1 MSLFLSAIL
10 ISDGKYTFQYIM
22 APSSVHRSAT
32 RIPGTV
38 NEKKAEK
45 KAKSP
50 VRKKGLFGL
59 LKGWTIDSQAISDEL
74 KD

>member
-1 MSLFLSAIL
+1 
-10 ISDGKYTFQYIM
+10 M
-22 APSSVHRSAT
+22 APSSVHR
-32 RIPGTV
+32 PVTV
-38 NEKKAEK
+38 VSGAITGKKTEK

-50 VRKKGLFGL
+50 GQKKGLFGL

>member
-1 MSLFLSAIL
+1 
-10 ISDGKYTFQYIM
+10 
-22 APSSVHRSAT
+22 
-32 RIPGTV
+32 V

-45 KAKSP
+45 QVKFP
-50 VRKKGLFGL
+50 VQKKGLFGL

>member
-1 MSLFLSAIL
+1 V
-10 ISDGKYTFQYIM
+10 K
-22 APSSVHRSAT
+22 
-32 RIPGTV
+32 
-38 NEKKAEK
+38 EKKEENQV
-45 KAKSP
+45 KSP

>member
-1 MSLFLSAIL
+1 
-10 ISDGKYTFQYIM
+10 M

-45 KAKSP
+45 QVKFP
-50 VRKKGLFGL
+50 VQKKGLFGL